1 MLSSFFSR
9 YFSASSVRRRILLPV
24 LLGALLTGGLWFF
37 SLSASES
44 AVPAAARKTAENEYE
59 SYEES
64 SLRTQ
69 STFDAFTEKLFCEMV
84 SANTLDLHYTLA
96 DPEIYGIEETTVTLG
111 SESPDDLDASFDRL
125 RETLEEL
132 QTFSS
137 DDLTEEQQ
145 LTYDILEAYLTTSL
159 SLEEISLYYEVLAPT
174 TGIQVELPILLGEYA
189 FRNLQDVE
197 DYLALLED
205 VPRYFNTILEREQAK
220 SAAGLFMCDALAES
234 IAEDC
239 LAFIADPDSL
249 YLAERFEEK
258 LTELGLSGTARE
270 EYIARHEEILSD
282 SVLPA
287 YQSLADGLTDL
298 LGTGQYDG
306 GLCQYPEGRA
316 YYEYLVRAGTGS
328 SHSVEELRSLIAE
341 QLVSDLANMSALLEK
356 EPTLTDRFGSF
367 SFTLT
372 EPEAILRDLQQ
383 KTTADFP
390 ALPEADTEPVIRS
403 VHSSLEASSSPA
415 FYLTCPL
422 DDLSENIIYINE
434 SSSSTSTTRLYTVLA
449 HESYPGHLYQTVY
462 STSCYTTPLRAVLS
476 FPGYSEGW
484 ATYVEQLSYGWD
496 DSSDVDLAELV
507 RLNSFVGLG
516 LSALLDIEIH
526 YNGYTV
532 EEAYEFLSDYMTVDE
547 ATVEALYHQ
556 ILGNPANYLTYYM
569 GCLEILALRDDAK
582 EILGESY
589 TDKSFHQAI
598 LTIGEAPFDVLREYL
613 PSYLE

>member
-9 YFSASSVRRRILLPV
+9 YFSAPSVRRRILLPV
-24 LLGALLTGGLWFF
+24 LLGALLAGGLWFL
-37 SLSASES
+37 SLAADP
-44 AVPAAARKTAENEYE
+44 AVPTAAREAPEYE
-59 SYEES
+59 SYQES
-64 SLRTQ
+64 ALQTQ
-69 STFDAFTEKLFCEMV
+69 TAFDAFTEELFCEMV

-96 DPEIYGIEETTVTLG
+96 DPEVFGIEEASVTLG

-125 RETLEEL
+125 QEMLKEL
-132 QTFSS
+132 QTFSP
-137 DDLTEEQQ
+137 DDLTEEQR
-145 LTYDILEAYLTTSL
+145 LTCDILESYLTTAL
-159 SLEEISLYYEVLAPT
+159 SLEEVSLYYEVLAPT

-189 FRNLQDVE
+189 FRDLQDVE

-205 VPRYFNTILEREQAK
+205 VPRYFDTILEREQAK

-234 IAEDC
+234 IAGDC

-258 LTELGLSGTARE
+258 LTELGLSGAARE
-270 EYIARHEEILSD
+270 EYIARHEKILSD

-287 YQSLADGLTDL
+287 YQSLADGLTAL
-298 LGTGQYDG
+298 LGTGLYDG
-306 GLCQYPEGRA
+306 GLCRYPEGTA

-328 SHSVEELRSLIAE
+328 SRSVEELRSLIAG
-341 QLVSDLANMSALLEK
+341 QLVSDLADMSALLEK
-356 EPTLTDRFGSF
+356 EPTLTDRFDSF

-372 EPEAILRDLQQ
+372 EPEEILRDLQQ
-383 KTTADFP
+383 KISADFP

-422 DDLSENIIYINE
+422 DDLSKNVIYINE
-434 SSSSTSTTRLYTVLA
+434 SSSSTSDARLYTVLA
-449 HESYPGHLYQTVY
+449 HEGYPGHLYQTVC
-462 STSCYTTPLRAVLS
+462 STSCYATPLRAVLS

-496 DSSDVDLAELV
+496 DSSDADLAELV

-547 ATVEALYHQ
+547 ATAEAIYCQ
-556 ILGNPANYLTYYM
+556 ILGNPANYLTYYV
-569 GCLEILALRDDAK
+569 GCLEILALRDEAK
-582 EILGESY
+582 EIMGESY
-589 TDKSFHQAI
+589 SDKAFHQAI
-598 LTIGEAPFDVLREYL
+598 LTIGEAPFDILRKYL
-613 PSYLE
+613 PSYLK

>member
-9 YFSASSVRRRILLPV
+9 YFSAPSVRRRILLPV
-24 LLGALLTGGLWFF
+24 LLGALLAGGLWFL
-37 SLSASES
+37 SLAADS
-44 AVPAAARKTAENEYE
+44 AVPAAALESPKYDYE
-59 SYEES
+59 SYQES
-64 SLRTQ
+64 ALQTQ
-69 STFDAFTEKLFCEMV
+69 TAFDAFTEELFCEMV

-96 DPEIYGIEETTVTLG
+96 DPEAFGIEEASVTLG
-111 SESPDDLDASFDRL
+111 SESPDALDASFDQL
-125 RETLEEL
+125 HETLEEL
-132 QTFSS
+132 QTFSP

-174 TGIQVELPILLGEYA
+174 TGIQVELPVLLGEYA

-205 VPRYFNTILEREQAK
+205 VPRYFDTILEREQAK

-239 LAFIADPDSL
+239 RTFIADPDSL

-258 LTELGLSGTARE
+258 LTELGLSGTVYE

-298 LGTGQYDG
+298 LSTGQYDG
-306 GLCQYPEGRA
+306 GLCRYPEGTA
-316 YYEYLVRAGTGS
+316 YYEYLVHAGTGS
-328 SHSVEELRSLIAE
+328 SRSVEELRSLIAG
-341 QLVSDLANMSALLEK
+341 QLVSDLADMSALLEK
-356 EPTLTDRFGSF
+356 EPTLTDRFDSF

-372 EPEAILRDLQQ
+372 EPEEILNDLQQ
-383 KTTADFP
+383 RISEDFP
-390 ALPEADTEPVIRS
+390 ALPEADTKPVIRS

-422 DDLSENIIYINE
+422 DDLSENIIYING
-434 SSSSTSTTRLYTVLA
+434 SSSSTSDARLYTVLA
-449 HESYPGHLYQTVY
+449 HEGYPGHLYQTVY
-462 STSCYTTPLRAVLS
+462 SASCYTTPLRAVLS

-484 ATYVEQLSYGWD
+484 ATYVEQLSYGWGS
-496 DSSDVDLAELV
+496 SSDADLAELV

-526 YNGYTV
+526 YNDCTV
-532 EEAYEFLSDYMTVDE
+532 EEAYEFLSGYMTVDE
-547 ATVEALYHQ
+547 ATVEALYRQ
-556 ILGNPANYLTYYM
+556 ILGNPANYLTYYV

-582 EILGESY
+582 EIMGESY
-589 TDKSFHQAI
+589 SDKAFHQAI

-613 PSYLE
+613 PSYLK

>member
-9 YFSASSVRRRILLPV
+9 YFSAPSVRRRILLPV
-24 LLGALLTGGLWFF
+24 LFGVLLTGGLWFF
-37 SLSASES
+37 SLTASDS
-44 AVPAAARKTAENEYE
+44 AVPATARETAENEYE

-64 SLRTQ
+64 SLQTQ
-69 STFDAFTEKLFCEMV
+69 SAFDAFTEELFREMV
-84 SANTLDLHYTLA
+84 SANTLDLHYTLT
-96 DPEIYGIEETTVTLG
+96 DPEAYGIEETTITLG
-111 SESPDDLDASFDRL
+111 SEAPDDLDASFDRL

-132 QTFSS
+132 QAFSA

-145 LTYDILEAYLTTSL
+145 LTYDILESYLTASL
-159 SLEEISLYYEVLAPT
+159 SLEEVSLYYEVLAPT

-197 DYLALLED
+197 NYLTLLED
-205 VPRYFNTILEREQAK
+205 VPRYFDTILEREQAK
-220 SAAGLFMCDALAES
+220 SEAGLFMCDTLAES

-239 LAFIADPDSL
+239 LAFIANPDSL

-270 EYIARHEEILSD
+270 EYIARHEEILSEA
-282 SVLPA
+282 VLPA
-287 YQSLADGLTDL
+287 YQSLADGLTAL

-328 SHSVEELRSLIAE
+328 SRSVEELRSLIAE
-341 QLVSDLANMSALLEK
+341 QLISDLAAMSALLEI
-356 EPTLTDRFGSF
+356 EPTLTDRFDSF

-372 EPEAILRDLQQ
+372 DPEEILSDLQQ
-383 KTTADFP
+383 KISVDFP
-390 ALPEADTEPVIRS
+390 ALPATDTEPVVRS
-403 VHSSLEASSSPA
+403 VHASLEASSSPA

-422 DDLSENIIYINE
+422 DDLSENIIYINK
-434 SSSSTSTTRLYTVLA
+434 SSSSASAARLYTVLA
-449 HESYPGHLYQTVY
+449 HEGYPGHLYQTVY
-462 STSCYTTPLRAVLS
+462 STSCCTTPLRAVLS

-484 ATYVEQLSYGWD
+484 ATYVEQLSYSWG
-496 DSSDVDLAELV
+496 DSSDADLAELV
-507 RLNSFVGLG
+507 RLNSFVSLG

-547 ATVEALYHQ
+547 ETVEAIYCQ
-556 ILGNPANYLTYYM
+556 ILGDPANYLTYYV
-569 GCLEILALRDDAK
+569 GCLEILALRDDAE
-582 EILGESY
+582 EIMGENY
-589 TDKSFHQAI
+589 TDKAFHQAI
-598 LTIGEAPFDVLREYL
+598 LMIGEAPFEVLQEYL
-613 PSYLE
+613 SSYLE